1 MPRVSDYQV
10 IERGAQTVLSVRKT
24 IKMEELTQTIGEVYG
39 RMAARLKEKG
49 EHLADTPYLVYHNMD
64 MAALDIELCFPFAAP
79 KPGDG
84 FFAAG
89 SAEAGKFV
97 TCVYR
102 GPYAD
107 IGPTY
112 DEMMKWM
119 ADNGHVSADIWHEAY
134 LNGPGEVGEDDYLTM
149 IFARLK

>member
-1 MPRVSDYQV
+1 
-10 IERGAQTVLSVRKT
+10 
-24 IKMEELTQTIGEVYG
+24 MEELTKTLGEVYG

-49 EHLADTPYLVYHNMD
+49 EYLADAPFLIYHNMD

-79 KPGDG
+79 KAPDG
-84 FFAAG
+84 FFTAG
-89 SAEAGKFV
+89 NVAAGKFV
-97 TCVYR
+97 TACYR

-119 ADNGHVSADIWHEAY
+119 ADNGHVSTDIWHEAY

-149 IFARLK
+149 IYARVK